1 MPSRACAD
9 RAETRGYSRRAK
21 PVSYAVADASRGVTI
36 MAITDISVTD
46 IANFADGHEFGAAG
60 AYVRIKGVARGMLDP
75 DAAGNAGIVDLDKA
89 PVNAQGLVEYATDFD
104 ILRPK
109 DPLRGSS
116 ILVYDVPNR
125 GSKRIFNLLDDIP
138 ANDPARTNDPKTRE
152 DAGLG
157 FCLGRG
163 YSLAWSGWDPGAPR
177 ANNGLGAEF
186 PAALERGRPIVRR
199 IRDEF
204 HFGTRA
210 AGDGS
215 VRRLSY
221 PAASTDQPAARLTV
235 RDRESDR
242 RSEIPRD
249 EWEFLD
255 ERSIRLMP
263 VGRNFAP
270 IKIYELWYEAAG
282 SKVLGIGF
290 ASVRDLVSFFRYK
303 SANRGGIPNPLLSGM
318 SEIRHALA
326 FGVSQSGRF
335 LRHFLELGMNADEAG
350 QKVFAGVFSHVA
362 GAGKVFANHS
372 FSMPGRTATQHE
384 DRLYPENWFPFS
396 TARTA
401 DPVSGRID
409 ALISRPA
416 TDPKIIETN
425 SATEYW
431 QKGASLIHTDPGLK
445 RDLPLPAESR
455 AYMIAGTQHGGR
467 PGVNPAP
474 GPCVNPRNAHSATP
488 ALRALFVALEDWV
501 TKDIPPPPSNVPSL
515 AAGTAVT
522 ADAVAMPNVG
532 GFAVAPGA
540 NRILPPV
547 DWIDPPEQAA
557 PAPYTIFVSAVD
569 SDGNEVAGIRLPSI
583 AVPLGT
589 HTGWNVYKAQPDEL
603 ADRDGSFI
611 AFARSKSEREAA
623 GDPRLSLEERYG
635 SRANY
640 VERVKA
646 AADALVAERLLLPD
660 DADRLVK
667 AAEECDRF

>member
-1 MPSRACAD
+1 
-9 RAETRGYSRRAK
+9 
-21 PVSYAVADASRGVTI
+21 
-36 MAITDISVTD
+36 MAITDIGVTD
-46 IANFADGHEFGAAG
+46 IANFADGHEFGAVG

-75 DAAGNAGIVDLDKA
+75 AAACNAGIVDLDKA
-89 PVNAQGLVEYATDFD
+89 PGNAKGLVEYATDFD

-109 DPLRGSS
+109 DPLRGSA

-125 GSKRIFNLLDDIP
+125 GSKRIFNLLDDVAP
-138 ANDPARTNDPKTRE
+138 GDPALVNDPKTVG

-163 YSLAWSGWDPGAPR
+163 YSLVWSGWDPGAPR
-177 ANNGLGAEF
+177 ANSGLGAEF
-186 PAALERGRPIVRR
+186 PPALDKGKPVVRR

-204 HFGTRA
+204 HFGTRT

-215 VRRLSY
+215 IRRLSY

-242 RSEIPRD
+242 RTEIPRD

-255 ERSIRLMP
+255 DRSIRMLP

-270 IKIYELWYEAAG
+270 IKIYELWYEATG
-282 SKVLGIGF
+282 SKVLGIGY

-318 SEIRHALA
+318 SEIHHALA

-335 LRHFLELGMNADEAG
+335 LRHFLELGMNGDEAG
-350 QKVFAGVFSHVA
+350 QQVFDGVFSHVA
-362 GAGKVFANHS
+362 GAGKVFANHG

-396 TARTA
+396 TAKTA
-401 DPVSGRID
+401 DPVSGRIA
-409 ALISRPA
+409 ALLPGSSN
-416 TDPKIIETN
+416 DPKIIETN

-431 QKGASLIHTDPGLK
+431 QKGASLIHTDPGLR
-445 RDLPLPAESR
+445 RDLKLPENSR
-455 AYMIAGTQHGGR
+455 AYLIAGTQHGGR

-474 GPCVNPRNAHSATP
+474 GPCVNPRNWHSATP
-488 ALRALFVALEDWV
+488 ALRALFVALEEWV
-501 TKDIPPPPSNVPSL
+501 TKGVAPPPSRVPSL
-515 AAGTAVT
+515 TGGDAVI
-522 ADAVAMPNVG
+522 ADRVAMPKVP
-532 GFAVAPGA
+532 GFAVALGA
-540 NRILPPV
+540 NPVLPPV
-547 DWIDPPEQAA
+547 DWIDPPESSP

-569 SDGNEVAGIRLPSI
+569 SDGNEVAGIRLPQI

-589 HTGWNVYKAQPDEL
+589 HTGWNVYQAQPDEL

-611 AFARSKSEREAA
+611 AFARTRAEREAV
-623 GDPRLSLEERYG
+623 GDPRPSLAERYG
-635 SRANY
+635 NREAY
-640 VERVKA
+640 VARIKA
-646 AADALVAERLLLPD
+646 AAGALVAERLLLQS
-660 DADRLVK
+660 DADAFVK
-667 AAEECDRF
+667 TAEACDKF